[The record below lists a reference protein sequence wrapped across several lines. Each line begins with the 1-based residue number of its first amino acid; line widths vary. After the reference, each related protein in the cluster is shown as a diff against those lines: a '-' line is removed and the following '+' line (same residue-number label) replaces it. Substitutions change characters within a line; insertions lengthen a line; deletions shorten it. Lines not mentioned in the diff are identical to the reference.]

1 MLIFSIQTLSYSD
14 LIIEAIVQIYYRHIY
29 RQTKTII
36 TVLDFW
42 YDIQTHKRWIKQIT
56 NKMTPDYFMQA
67 ACIFHMDLTL
77 YAIQIC
83 EKEKKKSTFS
93 TINLY
98 SDIFLTTL
106 QQWHDGIILTFYL
119 KCEICDQRSQSN
131 MTWRS
136 QLPVTP
142 EPFGKL
148 TWSVRLGKSVK
159 KAGLKYSSS
168 LLCIV
173 RKRSEKV
180 NQ

>member
-1 MLIFSIQTLSYSD
+1 
-14 LIIEAIVQIYYRHIY
+14 
-29 RQTKTII
+29 
-36 TVLDFW
+36 
-42 YDIQTHKRWIKQIT
+42 
-56 NKMTPDYFMQA
+56 MTPDYFMQA
-67 ACIFHMDLTL
+67 ACIFHMDLAL

-83 EKEKKKSTFS
+83 EKEKKKVRFQQ
-93 TINLY
+93 
-98 SDIFLTTL
+98 LTCTL
-106 QQWHDGIILTFYL
+106 TSFWQHCNSDGIILTFYL
-119 KCEICDQRSQSN
+119 KCEICDQRSQPN

-159 KAGLKYSSS
+159 EAGLKYSSS

-173 RKRSEKV
+173 RKWSEKV